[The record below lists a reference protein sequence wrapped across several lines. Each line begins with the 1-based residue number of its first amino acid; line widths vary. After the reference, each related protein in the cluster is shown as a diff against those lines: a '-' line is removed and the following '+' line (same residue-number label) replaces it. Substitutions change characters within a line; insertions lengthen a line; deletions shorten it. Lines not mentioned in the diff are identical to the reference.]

1 MLHNFV
7 SLVVVASIFL
17 VFIVASNHVSAQPMS
32 SLQQNINA
40 IYAVSIVPGAAQ
52 KDNTYHYY
60 PPVIAVPQG
69 TTVAWFNNDFGQPH
83 TVTSGAIGAAD
94 SGSVFNSGIMPA
106 TANSFF
112 QYTFSKTGD
121 ILYHCEIHPW
131 RLGKVSTNNV
141 YEIGHNFQISYGA
154 GVSWD
159 LTKYPRSLMI
169 IKPTTVPLDKITA
182 ISYNITIQD
191 SEDKKLF
198 SNNYNTIGDSLPI
211 EFISGGNET
220 SSYGPDFS
228 STGAYHVLAG
238 FLENDKAYK
247 MTAELSSINYQK
259 PDSRIIDEFI
269 FKTVS

>member
-1 MLHNFV
+1 
-7 SLVVVASIFL
+7 
-17 VFIVASNHVSAQPMS
+17 
-32 SLQQNINA
+32 
-40 IYAVSIVPGAAQ
+40 
-52 KDNTYHYY
+52 
-60 PPVIAVPQG
+60 
-69 TTVAWFNNDFGQPH
+69 
-83 TVTSGAIGAAD
+83 
-94 SGSVFNSGIMPA
+94 MPA

-112 QYTFSKTGD
+112 QYTFSKPGD

-131 RLGKVSTNNV
+131 RVGKVSTNNV
-141 YEIGHNFQISYGA
+141 YETGHNFQISYGA

-159 LTKYPRSLMI
+159 LTKDPRSLMI

-247 MTAELSSINYQK
+247 MTAEISSINYQK